1 MRVCQVDVAW
11 ARSPDKG
18 PQQHRP
24 PQPCRT
30 PCGPEQSGRVCRVH
44 PSHADTSRDWGQERR
59 EPRIISA
66 DASILPSPG
75 LLQLEGDKPCEWGR
89 GGPASFPSGSE
100 RGLRSPSPLP
110 ISPLPILP
118 GCPVP
123 WLQMSPWGP
132 PQQQTQQGKSK
143 SRPTGS
149 RADNTVTVHILHPR
163 PPALRAPPPP
173 PTPPPS
179 KPGWGPFQSSW
190 GWAVPPDFSFG
201 RGQRERDRE
210 RETETQRETET
221 ERERERETETERQ
234 RKEER
239 ESYNKRANMCGKE
252 PLCRLGLVSAGLG
265 GPGEPRSGSFQGWRK
280 TLGHRPLV
288 DSVAAA
294 ATQSQVLRLWPPGRS
309 FLDIWRWSREH
320 SPAQD
325 PGKVCT
331 RKSWA

>member
-59 EPRIISA
+59 EPGIISA

-163 PPALRAPPPP
+163 PPPSGAPPHLPLLHPP
-173 PTPPPS
+173 N
-179 KPGWGPFQSSW
+179 PGGGPFRALGAGLSHPTS
-190 GWAVPPDFSFG
+190 ALA
-201 RGQRERDRE
+201 EDRE
-210 RETETQRETET
+210 RETEK
-221 ERERERETETERQ
+221 ERQ
-234 RKEER
+234 RHREKQRQRER
-239 ESYNKRANMCGKE
+239 GREKQRQRDRGRKRERAITRGQTCVGKSHCAGWGWCQ
-252 PLCRLGLVSAGLG
+252 PGWAALGSQDLGVSKDG
-265 GPGEPRSGSFQGWRK
+265 GKR
-280 TLGHRPLV
+280 
-288 DSVAAA
+288 
-294 ATQSQVLRLWPPGRS
+294 
-309 FLDIWRWSREH
+309 
-320 SPAQD
+320 
-325 PGKVCT
+325 
-331 RKSWA
+331 

>member
-59 EPRIISA
+59 EPGIISA

-163 PPALRAPPPP
+163 PPAPRPPPP
-173 PTPPPS
+173 PPHSTTL
-179 KPGWGPFQSSW
+179 QT
-190 GWAVPPDFSFG
+190 
-201 RGQRERDRE
+201 RGG
-210 RETETQRETET
+210 
-221 ERERERETETERQ
+221 
-234 RKEER
+234 
-239 ESYNKRANMCGKE
+239 A
-252 PLCRLGLVSAGLG
+252 L
-265 GPGEPRSGSFQGWRK
+265 
-280 TLGHRPLV
+280 
-288 DSVAAA
+288 
-294 ATQSQVLRLWPPGRS
+294 
-309 FLDIWRWSREH
+309 
-320 SPAQD
+320 
-325 PGKVCT
+325 
-331 RKSWA
+331 